1 MEITIK
7 FTLRKEK
14 TMKHLTQKIT
24 ILCIGIT
31 LIALAAC
38 SSNTSNPTDGTWTY
52 PTSVNTK
59 WSYDYY
65 QDTTNTEAGYFDIG
79 KLHKR
84 IIAPITLLGKTGYL
98 LETQTVPGTNSPAS
112 ENRDTAIYATENG
125 NYFLYINSV
134 ADLLGDLIPQNTVPP
149 ANPRW
154 LEYLRPASPIGQSY
168 VISTN
173 DTINVTFPIA
183 GVPTNITG
191 IVNVNGA
198 VEKEETLTY
207 YNKDYVTKK
216 IAVTFTINAY
226 LTPGG
231 SPIPLTFVSY
241 FWVANEVGIVRNDYA
256 PPALPGQS
264 FPRFRQTLIN
274 LNR

>member
-1 MEITIK
+1 MK
-7 FTLRKEK
+7 FTFRL
-14 TMKHLTQKIT
+14 LF
-24 ILCIGIT
+24 
-31 LIALAAC
+31 IAIASVALSSC
-38 SSNTSNPTDGTWTY
+38 SDDPVVPKDEVYTY
-52 PTSVNTK
+52 PTTVGTK
-59 WSYDYY
+59 WTYDYY
-65 QDTTNTEAGYFDIG
+65 QDTTTTEAGYFQIG
-79 KLHKR
+79 QLNKR
-84 IIAPITLLGKTGYL
+84 IISNVTLLGKSGYL
-98 LETQTVPGTNSPAS
+98 LETETVPGANSPATAGK
-112 ENRDTAIYATENG
+112 DTAIYAAQNG

-134 ADLLGDLIPQNTVPP
+134 ADLLGDIIPQNSVPP
-149 ANPRW
+149 SNPRW
-154 LEYLRPASPIGQSY
+154 LEYLRPLSPIGQSY

-198 VEKEETLTY
+198 VEKEEKLTY
-207 YNKDYVTKK
+207 NSKEYTTKK
-216 IAVTFTINAY
+216 IAVTFTINAF

-241 FWVANEVGIVRNDYA
+241 FWVANGVGIVRNDYA

>member
-1 MEITIK
+1 MNQIK
-7 FTLRKEK
+7 QNISL
-14 TMKHLTQKIT
+14 
-24 ILCIGIT
+24 LCIAIS
-31 LIALAAC
+31 LLALGAC
-38 SSNTSNPTDGTWTY
+38 SSDPSNPEPQPYTY

-65 QDTTNTEAGYFDIG
+65 QDTTNLEAGYFDIG
-79 KLHKR
+79 KLHKS
-84 IIAPITLLGKTGYL
+84 IIAPVTLLGRTGYL
-98 LETQTVPGTNSPAS
+98 LETHTVPGNNSPAS
-112 ENRDTAIYATENG
+112 ENRDTAIYATQNG

-134 ADLLGDLIPQNTVPP
+134 ADLLGDIIPQNSVPP

-154 LEYLRPASPIGQSY
+154 LEYLRPLSPIGQSY

-173 DTINVTFPIA
+173 DTINVNFPIG

-191 IVNVNGA
+191 VVNVNGA

-207 YNKDYVTKK
+207 YNKEYKTKK
-216 IAVTFTINAY
+216 IAVTFSINAF